1 MNLEQLVERA
11 RAGDAGAM
19 TSLIEATTPDLRRF
33 ARRVCRTGADA
44 EDAVQHALV
53 TLTVELRGL
62 RHLTSFTAWAF
73 TIVRNECARV
83 VRVAQRW
90 FDSSAASPEHEG
102 PDEALERGQLLERI
116 ASAVRA
122 LPPPLREVFVLREFE
137 GLDTATCAQRL
148 EISPIN
154 VKVRLH
160 RARLLLRDALVEET

>member
-1 MNLEQLVERA
+1 MNLEQLIEQA

-19 TSLIEATTPDLRRF
+19 TALIQATTPDLRRF

-53 TLTVELRGL
+53 TLTIELWGL
-62 RHLTSFTAWAF
+62 RRLTSFTAWAF

-83 VRVAQRW
+83 VRVAERW
-90 FDSSAASPEHEG
+90 FETSGASPEPSG
-102 PDEALERGQLLERI
+102 PDDALEREQLLTRI

-137 GLDTATCAQRL
+137 GLDTASCGERL
-148 EISPIN
+148 GLSSTN

-160 RARLLLRDALVEET
+160 RARLLLREALADVA